1 MKLNVSIMPGTR
13 RRAMNGTGSTASKID
28 TRVVHAKKNA
38 SYLGGAVFA
47 HEGAEAV
54 IRDVKNGILALG
66 HVGNVDVVGG
76 GANVLILAVSED
88 INADDVR
95 LSVAVLAGLG
105 GTDIS
110 NLARTTVDDDVATFT
125 NETRLHGKRGG
136 GTGIGGVDG
145 KVLLLIRHGGK
156 AVTETL
162 ENHLQSYTAF

>member
-1 MKLNVSIMPGTR
+1 M
-13 RRAMNGTGSTASKID
+13 
-28 TRVVHAKKNA
+28 HAKKNA
-38 SYLGGAVFA
+38 SYLGGAVFQ

-54 IRDVKNGILALG
+54 IRDVKNLIIFLD

-76 GANVLILAVSED
+76 GANVLILAASED

-110 NLARTTVDDDVATFT
+110 NLARTLVDDDVATFT
-125 NETRLHGKRGG
+125 KETRLHGNRGG
-136 GTGIGGVDG
+136 GTGIGGVNG
-145 KVLLLIRHGGK
+145 KVLLLSSHGAK

-162 ENHLQSYTAF
+162 ETIHESYTAF

>member
-1 MKLNVSIMPGTR
+1 M
-13 RRAMNGTGSTASKID
+13 
-28 TRVVHAKKNA
+28 
-38 SYLGGAVFA
+38 
-47 HEGAEAV
+47 
-54 IRDVKNGILALG
+54 
-66 HVGNVDVVGG
+66 GNIDVVRG

-145 KVLLLIRHGGK
+145 KVLLLIRHGAK

-162 ENHLQSYTAF
+162 ENHLESYTAF